1 MAGAPPFFQDYSFI
15 VYVFY
20 VFVKRANKPPSDLYG
35 LAGRLIFCVS
45 RANILR
51 SGASRSVL
59 LRSGAGAVC
68 GLRPRGRCRLDPAGS
83 RWRCRRACRWQ
94 AMQTYIHLLLL
105 RCKILV
111 GDTQTIE
118 LHPMDADLASPNE
131 KVYGSN
137 TLSAIGKQLFP
148 VKKENSDD

>member
-20 VFVKRANKPPSDLYG
+20 VFVKRRKQPPSDLYG

-45 RANILR
+45 TTDILR

-68 GLRPRGRCRLDPAGS
+68 GPRLRGRCRSAPAGS
-83 RWRCRRACRWQ
+83 RRRFRRACRWQ
-94 AMQTYIHLLLL
+94 AVRHL
-105 RCKILV
+105 
-111 GDTQTIE
+111 
-118 LHPMDADLASPNE
+118 AAS
-131 KVYGSN
+131 S
-137 TLSAIGKQLFP
+137 FP
-148 VKKENSDD
+148 ALMRGQPRPKSQSYLQGFAACHHLTCEVQPAVPRT